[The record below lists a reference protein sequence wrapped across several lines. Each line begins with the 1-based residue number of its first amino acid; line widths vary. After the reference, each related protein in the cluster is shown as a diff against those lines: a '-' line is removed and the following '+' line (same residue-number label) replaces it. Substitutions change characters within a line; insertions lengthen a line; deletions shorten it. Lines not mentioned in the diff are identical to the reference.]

1 MESQI
6 QELYIQDIFGAKSYF
21 QVKVILESIDRKT
34 IIIKS
39 WDGLVKK
46 LKFDETESCYIVV
59 DEMRI

>member
-6 QELYIQDIFGAKSYF
+6 QELYIKNIFGAKSYF

-46 LKFDETESCYIVV
+46 LKFDETEGCYIVV